1 MIEHSVIISSAWQEK
16 PGNNGHRGAIQTLQW
31 PYLSGLQA
39 FKDPADTQDVVQ
51 IVFVK
56 AWRSI
61 GRFEN
66 RSEYYTWLYRIAVNE
81 CLNYLKKNRYTS
93 VSFDETKWL
102 GGEDWLLPREEK
114 QYLWRRVLAS
124 VDRKERSV
132 IFLYAVEGLTMTEVA
147 KVMGISRQMLYKK
160 WNIIMTRLQK
170 SMRNG

>member
-1 MIEHSVIISSAWQEK
+1 MVIEELYK
-16 PGNNGHRGAIQTLQW
+16 RYKGHIFLVCRRYI
-31 PYLSGLQA
+31 
-39 FKDPADTQDVVQ
+39 KDPADTQDVVQ

-102 GGEDWLLPREEK
+102 AVRTGCCLVKKSSICGAVF
-114 QYLWRRVLAS
+114 WRRLTGK
-124 VDRKERSV
+124 RERLS
-132 IFLYAVEGLTMTEVA
+132 FFMPL
-147 KVMGISRQMLYKK
+147 KV
-160 WNIIMTRLQK
+160 
-170 SMRNG
+170 